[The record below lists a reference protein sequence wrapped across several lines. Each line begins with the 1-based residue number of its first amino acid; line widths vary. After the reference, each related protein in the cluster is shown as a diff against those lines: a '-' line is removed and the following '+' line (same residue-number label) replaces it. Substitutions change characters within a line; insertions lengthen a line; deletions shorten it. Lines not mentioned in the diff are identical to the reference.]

1 MTSNYK
7 QAKRRLKQLGAILDP
22 SKAGWSDSEDEGLVQ
37 EANIKSVRIG
47 DVVMPIYPAENP
59 ELVPQ
64 VEGPFY
70 DDAQD
75 ILRHLRW
82 IMQKDKLGQDIFLL
96 GPPGPLRRN
105 LVMKY
110 AEMTQRE
117 IEYVALSKDVTDA
130 DLKQRREL
138 QNSTSFYVDQAA
150 VRAAIYGRI
159 LVLDG
164 IEKAE
169 RNVLPIL
176 NNLLENREMS
186 LEDGRFLTTK
196 ELANTSNTKFEKV
209 SPRFLVFA
217 LGLPVPPYVGY
228 PLDPPLR
235 SRFQSRNIKAPEFK
249 SQVNQMLSL
258 INNNEKVSQEL
269 IERLISISLVLGV
282 QNDNHGIQVPEFPM
296 TIESLAPLLSLVP
309 HIHPRFLVDILYP
322 YPLLPTCD
330 LEQLSVIESAYRR
343 FNVKSAVVE
352 ATVEA
357 RQTSS
362 GYSLA
367 SLDPIISN
375 SNKSVDAH
383 KAIAICASDQHDT
396 VELPIYC
403 GPSAF
408 SPAEYF
414 IETPYHRDIFSAMVL
429 VHAGGKDI
437 CLIGTQKGVGKSALV
452 RHFARNLGY
461 TIDYIPLYRD
471 MSSRDLL
478 QRRSTTPTGDTVW
491 ENSLLVEAAIHGHL
505 AVLDG
510 IEALS
515 YGTLNTLQ
523 RLCSERETQLPD
535 GTRFVSSKR
544 YAQLMSQQPRE
555 SLETKRIFPIHP
567 SFRIVALARAGLSG
581 QMDTKAGS
589 WLTAEILSM
598 FHFIVVDT
606 LPSHEEQEVLTALSP
621 GVDERKLQQL
631 LTFSRR
637 LRRDKDET
645 IRLLSSA
652 LSTRQLIRICRR
664 LSYFENESLYASIQ
678 KAALSRF
685 MPTVAREAL
694 ETVMIANGI
703 YPPSKKKSSDNT
715 PPPVVEEIEVLPSRQ
730 SPEQIRIGNV
740 IQPVFKGGDPM
751 LIPHVVFHENPAH
764 TEILKEML
772 KDYQLGDHL
781 LLIGN
786 QGVGKNKLADY
797 FLQLLQLPREYIQ
810 LHRDSTVQTLTTT
823 PAIVNGV
830 LTYQDSAL
838 IKAVREGTIL
848 VVDEADKAPTYV
860 TAVLKSLVEDGQMVL
875 GDGRRIISKET
886 DLQEGGAHILVHPN
900 FRMIVLAN
908 RPGYPFLGND
918 FYREIGDVF
927 SCHAVDNPDMLSE
940 MFLLRKYGPH
950 VSKDLLMKLSSAFT
964 DLRKLT
970 DEGLISYPY
979 STRELVNVVLHI
991 ENYPEEGISK
1001 ILQNVFDFDQYDQA
1015 SKELVIEIFE
1025 RHGIPVGLES
1035 DFSMQLG
1042 DVISLGEPVL
1052 SEQWTRAPPSAA
1064 EGYVATK
1071 VISEPIAIRGSW
1083 DIEVGKRGKDL
1094 ERKEGRSTVFSEE
1107 LYSFHIP
1114 TRGEA
1119 LDIATVDDGTLFV
1132 VTTNPVTLHRIDPNH
1147 KHVDSLD
1154 LYEYFPLQ
1162 RAPPRLRI
1170 SIIRA
1175 AQTGMVKYVV
1185 LHNPTNNELLC
1196 CDFKKRKVI
1205 SVVIRGLEPV
1215 SSIMCNN
1222 LSSTGILIFY
1232 QQDQS
1237 VVTVIDFNTSEQHTL
1252 SFPHRINQLYVLEH
1266 HFWIARGSRGDQ
1278 LLYAI
1283 LPKSHSTN
1291 TIVGL
1296 PNVMEPIQVLRQN
1309 GQSTINEFIHI
1320 FEKEFMPGAKIAQTT
1335 RLDTYA
1341 SILEGCS
1348 LSEFTDN
1355 TGGIVNVLSYLK
1367 KQHSDEQIA
1376 SIIKGSTLYLEKTQ
1390 QLAIIQPPT
1399 DGRAEGSLD
1408 LLNPQLN
1415 QIWRIKIPLSVIGSM
1430 NTPFLPGNNSFQ
1442 VERFVATMCE
1452 LSNGNL
1458 VTMDNAGTVRVW
1470 QVSSNEIYQAAKTW
1484 KQMVG
1489 VDQKVLSV
1497 IYETDKDKNNIDFD
1511 EENQKIVG
1519 KQSDNADTQCQ
1530 NNANGQGS
1538 GGSSGMGDGDGGSS
1552 GSGSGGGGGMNG
1564 SGNNMN
1570 EEGRQEASFEDIDN
1584 IKLKTAGDEPEVI
1597 SRAQREMHEQAMEK
1611 KLSKLQMTQADFHQY
1626 NQFMENIRREVR
1638 ELRVILESVE
1648 AKKHERIWLKNQASG
1663 DLDDTKIVEGLT
1675 GERDIYKK
1683 RGEDEPELGLF
1694 QDKPKRMNFVF
1705 DLSASMF
1712 RFNTHDRR
1720 LERSM
1725 EVALML
1731 MESFRGFEHK
1741 FAYKIIGHS
1750 GDGANIEF
1758 VTPGKYPKTEK
1769 EAFEIIS
1776 KMKAHSQYCLSG
1788 DNTLG
1793 AAAHSIKE
1801 IVVEEADDYF
1811 VVVLSDA
1818 NIAQY
1823 NIHPNDIARI
1833 LKSDD
1838 RVTAQMIFIGSIQ
1851 NQAEQLKKA
1860 LGNHA
1865 HICTENKELP
1875 KIIKSLFLASMVKG

>member
-1 MTSNYK
+1 MAANNK
-7 QAKRRLKQLGAILDP
+7 QAKRRLKQLGATLNP
-22 SKAGWSDSEDEGLVQ
+22 SKAGWSDSEDEDLVH
-37 EANIKSVRIG
+37 EVGIKSVRIG
-47 DVVMPIYPAENP
+47 DVVMQVYPAENP
-59 ELVPQ
+59 ELVPEIQ
-64 VEGPFY
+64 GPFY
-70 DDAQD
+70 EGAQD

-105 LVMKY
+105 LIMKY

-150 VRAAIYGRI
+150 VRAAIHGRI

-186 LEDGRFLTTK
+186 LDDGRFLTTK
-196 ELANTSNTKFEKV
+196 DVKDTTDTKFEKV

-235 SRFQSRNIKAPEFK
+235 SRFQSRDVKSPEFK
-249 SQVNQMLSL
+249 SQVDQMLNL
-258 INNNEKVSQEL
+258 IKNKHISRDL
-269 IERLISISLVLGV
+269 IERLISISIVLGV
-282 QNDNHGIQVPEFPM
+282 QNEKNSNREIEVPEFPM

-309 HIHPRFLVDILYP
+309 NIHPRFLVDILYP
-322 YPLLPTCD
+322 YALLPTCD
-330 LEQLSVIESAYRR
+330 LEQLSVIEAAFRR
-343 FNVKSAVVE
+343 FGVKSAVVE
-352 ATVEA
+352 AHMEA

-362 GYSLA
+362 GYSIA
-367 SLDPIISN
+367 NIDPIKTADNIT
-375 SNKSVDAH
+375 VDGYHYTH
-383 KAIAICASDQHDT
+383 KAIASFASDQYGA
-396 VELPIYC
+396 VGLPIQC
-403 GPSAF
+403 GPSPF

-414 IETPYHRDIFSAMVL
+414 IETPYHREIFSAMVL
-429 VHAGGKDI
+429 LHAGGKDI
-437 CLIGTQKGVGKSALV
+437 CLVGTHKGVGKSALV

-478 QRRSTTPTGDTVW
+478 QRRSTTAKGDTVW

-523 RLCSERETQLPD
+523 RLCSDRETQLPD
-535 GTRFVSSKR
+535 GTRLISGHR
-544 YAQLMSQQPRE
+544 YAKLMRKQSPE
-555 SLETKRIFPIHP
+555 ALEAKRLIPIHP
-567 SFRIVALARAGLSG
+567 SFRIMALARAGTSG
-581 QMDTKAGS
+581 QTDTKAGS

-598 FHFIVVDT
+598 FHFIVVDS
-606 LPSHEEQEVLTALSP
+606 LPSHEEQEVLSALSP
-621 GVDERKLQQL
+621 GVDEDKLRQL
-631 LTFSRR
+631 LTFARR
-637 LRRDKDET
+637 LRRDKDDT
-645 IRLLSSA
+645 IRMLSSA

-664 LSYFENESLYASIQ
+664 LSYFENESLYIAIH

-685 MPTVAREAL
+685 MPAVAREAL
-694 ETVMIANGI
+694 SALMIANGI
-703 YPPSKKKSSDNT
+703 YPPKEDPNAAEL
-715 PPPVVEEIEVLPSRQ
+715 VIEVLPSREC
-730 SPEQIRIGNV
+730 PEQIRIGNV
-740 IQPVFKGGDPM
+740 TEPVFKGGDPM
-751 LIPHVVFHENPAH
+751 LIPNVVFHENPAH
-764 TEILKEML
+764 TEILREML

-810 LHRDSTVQTLTTT
+810 LHRDSTVQSLTTT
-823 PAIVNGV
+823 PAIADGV
-830 LTYQDSAL
+830 LTYEDSAL
-838 IKAVREGTIL
+838 VKAVRDGTIL

-875 GDGRRIISKET
+875 GDGRRIISKES
-886 DLQEGGAHILVHPN
+886 DIQDSQNYIMVHPN
-900 FRMIVLAN
+900 FRMLVLAN

-927 SCHAVDNPDMLSE
+927 SCHAVDNPDMTSE
-940 MFLLRKYGPH
+940 MFLLRKYGPE
-950 VSKDLLMKLSSAFT
+950 VSEDLLVKLSSAFT

-979 STRELVNVVLHI
+979 STRELVNIVLHLQ
-991 ENYPEEGISK
+991 NYPEEGISK

-1025 RHGIPVGLES
+1025 KHGIPVGLES
-1035 DFSMQLG
+1035 DFSMHLG
-1042 DVISLGEPVL
+1042 DVLSLNKPLL
-1052 SEQWTRAPPSAA
+1052 SEQWTRVPSATKHI
-1064 EGYVATK
+1064 ATR
-1071 VISEPIAIRGSW
+1071 IETESIAVRGGW
-1083 DIEVGKRGKDL
+1083 DIDVGKKWKNL
-1094 ERKEGRSTVFSEE
+1094 ERKEGRSTIFSEQ
-1107 LYSFHIP
+1107 LYTFDIP

-1147 KHVDSLD
+1147 KRIDSLD

-1170 SIIRA
+1170 SVIRTK
-1175 AQTGMVKYVV
+1175 TGAVKYLA
-1185 LHNPTNNELLC
+1185 LHNPSNNELLC
-1196 CDFKKRKVI
+1196 CDFNKKSVV

-1215 SSIMCNN
+1215 KSIMCNN
-1222 LSSTGILIFY
+1222 LSATGTLIFY
-1232 QQDQS
+1232 QEDQPTIA
-1237 VVTVIDFNTSEQHTL
+1237 VLDFNTSQQHTL
-1252 SFPHRINQLYVLEH
+1252 TFPQRISQLHVVEPN
-1266 HFWIARGSRGDQ
+1266 FWIARGSRNASI
-1278 LLYAI
+1278 YAI
-1283 LPKSHSTN
+1283 TPDKEH
-1291 TIVGL
+1291 GL
-1296 PNVMEPIQVLRQN
+1296 PNVMESIQALGQN
-1309 GQSTINEFIHI
+1309 GQPVGELAHI
-1320 FEKEFMPGAKIAQTT
+1320 YERDFAPGAKFAHNAD
-1335 RLDTYA
+1335 LNKFA

-1348 LSEFTDN
+1348 YADFFGGRGVIDISCYMKHQQSNTDQEARK
-1355 TGGIVNVLSYLK
+1355 V
-1367 KQHSDEQIA
+1367 
-1376 SIIKGSTLYLEKTQ
+1376 KGSSLYLQQTQ

-1399 DGRAEGSLD
+1399 DGRAESTLD
-1408 LLNPQLN
+1408 LLNPNTN
-1415 QIWRIKIPLSVIGSM
+1415 QIWRIKMPLSVIGNM
-1430 NTPFLPGNNSFQ
+1430 EAPVPTYTQFQ
-1442 VERFVATMCE
+1442 VERFAATMCE
-1452 LSNGNL
+1452 LPNGNL
-1458 VTMDNAGTVRVW
+1458 VTLDNAGTVRIW
-1470 QVSSNEIYQAAKTW
+1470 QVSSNEIYKAAQTW

-1497 IYETDKDKNNIDFD
+1497 IYETDEKQLDDLYD
-1511 EENQKIVG
+1511 EAKKLAGDQGN
-1519 KQSDNADTQCQ
+1519 SDAQCQ
-1530 NNANGQGS
+1530 NDGQGQGS
-1538 GGSSGMGDGDGGSS
+1538 GGSSGVGEGDG
-1552 GSGSGGGGGMNG
+1552 GSGSGGQGGGGVNG

-1584 IKLKTAGDEPEVI
+1584 LKLKTAGDEPQAITE
-1597 SRAQREMHEQAMEK
+1597 AQKEMHDQAMEK
-1611 KLSKLQMTQADFHQY
+1611 MLKKLDMSQADFQQY
-1626 NQFMENIRREVR
+1626 NTFMENIRREVR

-1648 AKKHERIWLKNQASG
+1648 AKKHERVWLKNQSSG
-1663 DLDDTKIVEGLT
+1663 DLDDTKIIEGLT
-1675 GERDIYKK
+1675 GERAIYKK
-1683 RGEDEPELGLF
+1683 RGEDDPELGLF

-1741 FAYKIIGHS
+1741 FAYKIVGHS

-1758 VTPGKYPKTEK
+1758 VVPGKYPKTEK
-1769 EAFEIIS
+1769 EAFEVIS

-1793 AAAHSIKE
+1793 AASHSMKE
-1801 IVVEEADDYF
+1801 VVEEESDDYF

-1851 NQAEQLKKA
+1851 DQAEQLKKA
-1860 LGNHA
+1860 LGSHA

-1875 KIIKSLFLASMVKG
+1875 KIIKSLFLSSMVKG

>member
-1 MTSNYK
+1 MTSNNK
-7 QAKRRLKQLGAILDP
+7 QAKRRLKQLGATLNP
-22 SKAGWSDSEDEGLVQ
+22 SKVGWSDSEDDDLIHEVG
-37 EANIKSVRIG
+37 IKSVRIG
-47 DVVMPIYPAENP
+47 DVVMQVYPAENP
-59 ELVPQ
+59 ELVPEVQ
-64 VEGPFY
+64 GPFY
-70 DDAQD
+70 EGAQD

-105 LVMKY
+105 LIMKY

-150 VRAAIYGRI
+150 VRAAIHGRI

-186 LEDGRFLTTK
+186 LDDGRFLTTK
-196 ELANTSNTKFEKV
+196 DVNSTTDMKFEKV

-235 SRFQSRNIKAPEFK
+235 SRFQSRDVKSPEFK
-249 SQVNQMLSL
+249 SQVDQMLNL
-258 INNNEKVSQEL
+258 IKNKNISREL

-282 QNDNHGIQVPEFPM
+282 QNEKNSNREIEVPEFPM
-296 TIESLAPLLSLVP
+296 TIESLAPLLSLAP
-309 HIHPRFLVDILYP
+309 NIHPRFLVDILYP
-322 YPLLPTCD
+322 YSLLPTCD
-330 LEQLSVIESAYRR
+330 LEQLSVIEAAFRR
-343 FNVKSAVVE
+343 FGVKSAVVE
-352 ATVEA
+352 AHMEA

-362 GYSLA
+362 GYSIA
-367 SLDPIISN
+367 NIDSIKTQDNISI
-375 SNKSVDAH
+375 DGYHYTH
-383 KAIAICASDQHDT
+383 KAIASFASDQFGAIG
-396 VELPIYC
+396 LPIQC
-403 GPSAF
+403 GPSPF
-408 SPAEYF
+408 SPAEFF
-414 IETPYHRDIFSAMVL
+414 IETPYHREIFSAMVL
-429 VHAGGKDI
+429 LHAGDKDI
-437 CLIGTQKGVGKSALV
+437 CLVGTHKGVGKSALV

-478 QRRSTTPTGDTVW
+478 QRRSTTAKGDTVW

-523 RLCSERETQLPD
+523 RLCSDRETQLPD
-535 GTRFVSSKR
+535 GTRLISSHR
-544 YAQLMSQQPRE
+544 YAILMRKQSPE
-555 SLETKRIFPIHP
+555 ALEAKRLIPIHP
-567 SFRIVALARAGLSG
+567 SFRIMALARAGTSG
-581 QMDTKAGS
+581 QTDTKAGS

-598 FHFIVVDT
+598 FHFIVVDS
-606 LPSHEEQEVLTALSP
+606 LPSHEEQEVLSALSP
-621 GVDERKLQQL
+621 GVDEDKLRQL
-631 LTFSRR
+631 LTFARR
-637 LRRDKDET
+637 LRRDKDDT
-645 IRLLSSA
+645 IRMLSSA

-664 LSYFENESLYASIQ
+664 LAYFENESLYIAIH

-685 MPTVAREAL
+685 MPAVAREAL
-694 ETVMIANGI
+694 SALMVANGI
-703 YPPSKKKSSDNT
+703 YPPKEDSNA
-715 PPPVVEEIEVLPSRQ
+715 PELVIEVLPSRE

-740 IQPVFKGGDPM
+740 TESVFKGGDPM
-751 LIPHVVFHENPAH
+751 LIPNVVFHENPSH

-810 LHRDSTVQTLTTT
+810 LHRDSTVQSLTTT
-823 PAIVNGV
+823 PAIADGV
-830 LTYQDSAL
+830 LTYEDSAL
-838 IKAVREGTIL
+838 VKAVRDGTIL

-875 GDGRRIISKET
+875 GDGRRIISKES
-886 DLQEGGAHILVHPN
+886 DIQDSQNYIMVHPN
-900 FRMIVLAN
+900 FRMLVLAN

-940 MFLLRKYGPH
+940 MFLLRKYGPQ
-950 VSKDLLMKLSSAFT
+950 VSEDLLTKLSSAFT

-979 STRELVNVVLHI
+979 STRELVNIVLHLQ
-991 ENYPEEGISK
+991 NYPEEGISK

-1025 RHGIPVGLES
+1025 KHGIPVGLES
-1035 DFSMQLG
+1035 DFSMHLG
-1042 DVISLGEPVL
+1042 DVLSLNKPLL
-1052 SEQWTRAPPSAA
+1052 SERWTRVSS
-1064 EGYVATK
+1064 ATK
-1071 VISEPIAIRGSW
+1071 YFATKIQTESIAVRGGW
-1083 DIEVGKRGKDL
+1083 DIDVGKKWKDL
-1094 ERKEGRSTVFSEE
+1094 ERKEGRSTIFSEQ
-1107 LYSFHIP
+1107 LYTFDIP

-1119 LDIATVDDGTLFV
+1119 LDIATIDDGTLFV
-1132 VTTNPVTLHRIDPNH
+1132 VTTNPVTLHRIDPSH
-1147 KHVDSLD
+1147 KRLDSLD

-1170 SIIRA
+1170 SVIRTNA
-1175 AQTGMVKYVV
+1175 GSVKYLA
-1185 LHNPTNNELLC
+1185 LHNPSNNELLC
-1196 CDFKKRKVI
+1196 CDFNKKSVV

-1215 SSIMCNN
+1215 KSIMCNN

-1232 QQDQS
+1232 QEDQPTIA
-1237 VVTVIDFNTSEQHTL
+1237 VLDFNTSQQHTL
-1252 SFPHRINQLYVLEH
+1252 TFPQRISQLYVVEPN
-1266 HFWIARGSRGDQ
+1266 FWIARGSRNASIYTVTPEKEGE
-1278 LLYAI
+1278 
-1283 LPKSHSTN
+1283 
-1291 TIVGL
+1291 L
-1296 PNVMEPIQVLRQN
+1296 PNIMEPIQVLGRN
-1309 GQSTINEFIHI
+1309 GQPVGELAHIYEQNFAPGIKFAQNADINKF
-1320 FEKEFMPGAKIAQTT
+1320 
-1335 RLDTYA
+1335 A
-1341 SILEGCS
+1341 SIIEGCS
-1348 LSEFTDN
+1348 YAEFFGDR
-1355 TGGIVNVLSYLK
+1355 GIIDVSSYI
-1367 KQHSDEQIA
+1367 KQQQSNADQDA
-1376 SIIKGSTLYLEKTQ
+1376 RKVKGYSLYLQHTQ

-1399 DGRAEGSLD
+1399 DGRAESSLD
-1408 LLNPQLN
+1408 LLNPNTN
-1415 QIWRIKIPLSVIGSM
+1415 QIWRIKMPLSVIGSM
-1430 NTPFLPGNNSFQ
+1430 ETTIPTYTQFQ
-1442 VERFVATMCE
+1442 VERFAATMCE
-1452 LSNGNL
+1452 LPNGNL
-1458 VTMDNAGTVRVW
+1458 VTMDNAGTVRIW
-1470 QVSSNEIYQAAKTW
+1470 QVSSNEIYKAAQTW

-1497 IYETDKDKNNIDFD
+1497 IYETDDKQLDNFYD
-1511 EENQKIVG
+1511 EAKNFAGDQGNSDAQCENDGQ
-1519 KQSDNADTQCQ
+1519 
-1530 NNANGQGS
+1530 GQGS
-1538 GGSSGMGDGDGGSS
+1538 GGTSGVGEGDG
-1552 GSGSGGGGGMNG
+1552 GSGSGGQGGGGVNG
-1564 SGNNMN
+1564 SGSNMN
-1570 EEGRQEASFEDIDN
+1570 EDGRQEASFEDIN
-1584 IKLKTAGDEPEVI
+1584 NLKLKTAGDEPEAI
-1597 SRAQREMHEQAMEK
+1597 TEAQKEMHDQAMEK
-1611 KLSKLQMTQADFHQY
+1611 MLKKLDMTQSDFQQY
-1626 NQFMENIRREVR
+1626 NTFMENIRREVR

-1648 AKKHERIWLKNQASG
+1648 AKKHERVWLKNQSSG
-1663 DLDDTKIVEGLT
+1663 DLDDTKIIEGLT
-1675 GERDIYKK
+1675 GERAIYKK
-1683 RGEDEPELGLF
+1683 RGEDDPELGLF

-1741 FAYKIIGHS
+1741 FAYKIVGHS

-1758 VTPGKYPKTEK
+1758 VSPGKYPKTEK
-1769 EAFEIIS
+1769 EAFEVIS

-1793 AAAHSIKE
+1793 AASHSMKE
-1801 IVVEEADDYF
+1801 IVEEESDDYF
-1811 VVVLSDA
+1811 VVILSDA

-1851 NQAEQLKKA
+1851 DQAEQLKKA
-1860 LGNHA
+1860 LGSHA

-1875 KIIKSLFLASMVKG
+1875 KIIKSLFLSSMVKG

>member
-1 MTSNYK
+1 MSSNNK
-7 QAKRRLKQLGAILDP
+7 QAKRRLKQLGATLNP
-22 SKAGWSDSEDEGLVQ
+22 SKAGWSDSEDEDLIKQVD
-37 EANIKSVRIG
+37 IKSVRIG
-47 DVVMPIYPAENP
+47 DIVMQVYPAENP
-59 ELVPQ
+59 ELVPEIQ
-64 VEGPFY
+64 GPFY
-70 DDAQD
+70 DGSQD

-105 LVMKY
+105 LIMKY

-138 QNSTSFYVDQAA
+138 TNSTSFYVDQAA
-150 VRAAIYGRI
+150 VRAAIHGRI

-196 ELANTSNTKFEKV
+196 DVTSGSNVKFEKV

-235 SRFQSRNIKAPEFK
+235 SRFQSRDIKAPEFK
-249 SQVNQMLSL
+249 SQVDQMLSL
-258 INNNEKVSQEL
+258 INNKSVSREL
-269 IERLISISLVLGV
+269 VERLVSISLVLGV
-282 QNDNHGIQVPEFPM
+282 QTDTNGSREIEVPEFPM
-296 TIESLAPLLSLVP
+296 TVESLAPLLSLLP
-309 HIHPRFLVDILYP
+309 QIHPRFLVDILYP

-330 LEQLSVIESAYRR
+330 LEQLSVIESAFRR
-343 FNVKSAVVE
+343 FGVKSAIAE
-352 ATVEA
+352 AHMEL
-357 RQTSS
+357 RQTAS
-362 GYSLA
+362 GYALA
-367 SLDPIISN
+367 TIDPIAKQIV
-375 SNKSVDAH
+375 SVDGYHATH
-383 KAIAICASDQHDT
+383 KAIALFNSNHGPIG
-396 VELPIYC
+396 LPIYC

-414 IETPYHRDIFSAMVL
+414 IETPYHREIFSAMVL
-429 VHAGGKDI
+429 LHAGGKDI
-437 CLIGTQKGVGKSALV
+437 CLVGTHKGVGKSALV

-478 QRRSTTPTGDTVW
+478 QRRSTTAKGDTVW

-515 YGTLNTLQ
+515 FGTLNTLQ
-523 RLCSERETQLPD
+523 RLCSDRETQLPD
-535 GTRFVSSKR
+535 GTRLISARRYTKLLRKQTAQELENKR
-544 YAQLMSQQPRE
+544 L
-555 SLETKRIFPIHP
+555 FPIH
-567 SFRIVALARAGLSG
+567 SAFRIMALARAGTSG
-581 QMDTKAGS
+581 QTDTKAGS

-598 FHFIVVDT
+598 FHFIVVDS

-621 GVDERKLQQL
+621 GVDEDKLRQL
-631 LTFSRR
+631 LTFARR

-645 IRLLSSA
+645 IRMLSSA

-664 LSYFENESLYASIQ
+664 LAYFENESLYVAVH

-685 MPTVAREAL
+685 MPSVAREAL
-694 ETVMIANGI
+694 HALMIANGI
-703 YPPSKKKSSDNT
+703 YPPKED
-715 PPPVVEEIEVLPSRQ
+715 PHAVDLVIEALPSREF
-730 SPEQIRIGNV
+730 PEKIRIGNV
-740 IQPVFKGGDPM
+740 TENVFKGGDPM
-751 LIPHVVFHENPAH
+751 LIPNVVFHENPAH
-764 TEILKEML
+764 TEILREML

-810 LHRDSTVQTLTTT
+810 LHRDSTVQSLTTT
-823 PAIVNGV
+823 PAIADGV
-830 LTYQDSAL
+830 LLYEDSAL
-838 IKAVREGTIL
+838 VKAVRDGTIL

-875 GDGRRIISKET
+875 GDGRRIISKES
-886 DLQEGGAHILVHPN
+886 DIQDSQNYIMVHPS
-900 FRMIVLAN
+900 FRMLVLAN

-927 SCHAVDNPDMLSE
+927 SCHAVDNPDMKSE
-940 MFLLRKYGPH
+940 MFLLRKYGPN
-950 VSKDLLMKLSSAFT
+950 VSEDLLAKLSSAFT

-979 STRELVNVVLHI
+979 STRELVNIVLHLQK
-991 ENYPEEGISK
+991 YPEEGISK

-1025 RHGIPVGLES
+1025 KHGIPVGLES

-1042 DVISLGEPVL
+1042 DVLSLGKPVL
-1052 SEQWTRAPPSAA
+1052 SERWSRVPSA
-1064 EGYVATK
+1064 TK
-1071 VISEPIAIRGSW
+1071 QIASKVETESIAVRGGW
-1083 DIEVGKRGKDL
+1083 DLEVGKKWKDL
-1094 ERKEGRSTVFSEE
+1094 ERKEGRSTTFSEQ
-1107 LYSFHIP
+1107 LYTFDIP

-1119 LDIATVDDGTLFV
+1119 LDIATVDDGSIFV
-1132 VTTNPVTLHRIDPNH
+1132 VTTNPVTLHCVDPSH
-1147 KHVDSLD
+1147 KRLDSLD

-1170 SIIRA
+1170 SVIRTA
-1175 AQTGMVKYVV
+1175 NRAVKYLA
-1185 LHNPTNNELLC
+1185 LHNPSNNELLC
-1196 CDFKKRKVI
+1196 CDFVKKSVT

-1215 SSIMCNN
+1215 KSIMCNN
-1222 LSSTGILIFY
+1222 LSDNGILIFY
-1232 QQDQS
+1232 QEDQH
-1237 VVTVIDFNTSEQHTL
+1237 VIAVLDFNTSKQHTL
-1252 SFPHRINQLYVLEH
+1252 TFPTRISQLYVIEPN
-1266 HFWIARGSRGDQ
+1266 FWIARGSRDANM
-1278 LLYAI
+1278 Y
-1283 LPKSHSTN
+1283 
-1291 TIVGL
+1291 TITPDKNGI
-1296 PNVMEPIQVLRQN
+1296 PNVMESIQALGQN
-1309 GQSTINEFIHI
+1309 GQAVDELTHI
-1320 FEKEFMPGAKIAQTT
+1320 YERDFEAGTK
-1335 RLDTYA
+1335 YA
-1341 SILEGCS
+1341 SNANVNKFASIVEGCS
-1348 LSEFTDN
+1348 YAEFFGDK
-1355 TGGIVNVLSYLK
+1355 GAIDVSSFLK
-1367 KQHSDEQIA
+1367 NQQVKSSAEEP
-1376 SIIKGSTLYLEKTQ
+1376 SKRVKGTTLFLQKTQ
-1390 QLAIIQPPT
+1390 QLAIIEPPV
-1399 DGRAEGSLD
+1399 DGRAESTLD
-1408 LLNPQLN
+1408 LLNAVTGQV
-1415 QIWRIKIPLSVIGSM
+1415 WRIKLPLSFVGSM
-1430 NTPFLPGNNSFQ
+1430 ETPVATYTQFQ
-1442 VERFVATMCE
+1442 VERFVATMTE

-1458 VTMDNAGTVRVW
+1458 VTMDNAGTVRIW
-1470 QVSSNEIYQAAKTW
+1470 QVNPDEIYKAAKTW

-1497 IYETDKDKNNIDFD
+1497 IYETDQDKKQMDEMFEDAEKEAKGQGGNKDAKC
-1511 EENQKIVG
+1511 E
-1519 KQSDNADTQCQ
+1519 AD
-1530 NNANGQGS
+1530 GSGEGS
-1538 GGSSGMGDGDGGSS
+1538 GGSSGVGEGDGGS
-1552 GSGSGGGGGMNG
+1552 GQGGSGGGGANG

-1570 EEGRQEASFEDIDN
+1570 EDGREEANFEDIEN
-1584 IKLKTAGDEPEVI
+1584 LKLKTTGDEPEVI
-1597 SRAQREMHEQAMEK
+1597 SRAQKEMHDQAMEK
-1611 KLSKLQMTQADFHQY
+1611 MLTKLDMTQADFQQY
-1626 NQFMENIRREVR
+1626 NKFMDNIRREVR

-1648 AKKHERIWLKNQASG
+1648 AKKLERVWLKNQSSG
-1663 DLDDTKIVEGLT
+1663 DLDDTKIIEGLT
-1675 GERDIYKK
+1675 GERAIYKK
-1683 RGEDEPELGLF
+1683 RGEDDPELGLF

-1741 FAYKIIGHS
+1741 FAYKIVGHS

-1758 VTPGKYPKTEK
+1758 VVPGKYPKTEK
-1769 EAFEIIS
+1769 EAFEVIG

-1793 AAAHSIKE
+1793 AASHSMKE
-1801 IVVEEADDYF
+1801 IVKEDSDDYF
-1811 VVVLSDA
+1811 VVILSDA
-1818 NIAQY
+1818 NIQQY

-1851 NQAEQLKKA
+1851 DQAEQLKTA
-1860 LGNHA
+1860 LGSHA

-1875 KIIKSLFLASMVKG
+1875 KIIKSLFLSSMIKG

>member
-1 MTSNYK
+1 MAANNK
-7 QAKRRLKQLGAILDP
+7 QAKRRLKQLGATLNP
-22 SKAGWSDSEDEGLVQ
+22 SKAGWSDSEDEDLVH
-37 EANIKSVRIG
+37 EVGIKSVRIG
-47 DVVMPIYPAENP
+47 DVVMQVYPAENP
-59 ELVPQ
+59 ELVPEIQ
-64 VEGPFY
+64 GPFY
-70 DDAQD
+70 EGAQD

-105 LVMKY
+105 LIMKY

-150 VRAAIYGRI
+150 VRAAIHGRI

-176 NNLLENREMS
+176 NNLLENREMA
-186 LEDGRFLTTK
+186 LDDGRFLTTK
-196 ELANTSNTKFEKV
+196 DIRDTADTKFEKV

-235 SRFQSRNIKAPEFK
+235 SRFQSRDVKSPEFK
-249 SQVNQMLSL
+249 SQVDQMLSL
-258 INNNEKVSQEL
+258 INNKRVSRDL
-269 IERLISISLVLGV
+269 IERLISISMVLGV
-282 QNDNHGIQVPEFPM
+282 QNEKNSNREIEVPEFPM

-309 HIHPRFLVDILYP
+309 NIHPRFLVDIVYP
-322 YPLLPTCD
+322 YALLPTCD
-330 LEQLSVIESAYRR
+330 LEQLSVIEAAFRR
-343 FNVKSAVVE
+343 FGVKSAVVE
-352 ATVEA
+352 AHMEA
-357 RQTSS
+357 RQTAS
-362 GYSLA
+362 GYSIA
-367 SLDPIISN
+367 NIDPIQTADNIT
-375 SNKSVDAH
+375 VDGYHYTH
-383 KAIAICASDQHDT
+383 KAIASFASDQYGAIG
-396 VELPIYC
+396 LPIQC
-403 GPSAF
+403 GPSPF

-429 VHAGGKDI
+429 LHAGGKDI
-437 CLIGTQKGVGKSALV
+437 CLVGTHKGVGKSALV

-478 QRRSTTPTGDTVW
+478 QRRSTTAKGDTVW

-523 RLCSERETQLPD
+523 RLCSDRETQLPD
-535 GTRFVSSKR
+535 GTRLISSHR
-544 YAQLMSQQPRE
+544 YAKLMRKQSPE
-555 SLETKRIFPIHP
+555 ALEAKRLIPIHP
-567 SFRIVALARAGLSG
+567 SFRIMALARAGTSG
-581 QMDTKAGS
+581 QTDTKAGS

-598 FHFIVVDT
+598 FHFIVVDS

-621 GVDERKLQQL
+621 GVDEDKLRQL
-631 LTFSRR
+631 LTFARR
-637 LRRDKDET
+637 LRRDKDDT
-645 IRLLSSA
+645 IRMLSSA

-664 LSYFENESLYASIQ
+664 LAYFENESLYIAIH

-685 MPTVAREAL
+685 MPAVAREAL
-694 ETVMIANGI
+694 SALMIANGI
-703 YPPSKKKSSDNT
+703 YPPKQD
-715 PPPVVEEIEVLPSRQ
+715 PIAPELVIEVLPSRE

-740 IQPVFKGGDPM
+740 TEPVFKGGDPM
-751 LIPHVVFHENPAH
+751 LIPNVVFHENPAH
-764 TEILKEML
+764 TEILREML

-810 LHRDSTVQTLTTT
+810 LHRDSTVQSLTTT
-823 PAIVNGV
+823 PAIADGV
-830 LTYQDSAL
+830 LTYEDSAL
-838 IKAVREGTIL
+838 VKAVRDGTIL

-875 GDGRRIISKET
+875 GDGRRIISKES
-886 DLQEGGAHILVHPN
+886 DIQDSQNYIMVHPN
-900 FRMIVLAN
+900 FRMLVLAN

-927 SCHAVDNPDMLSE
+927 SCHAVDNPDMTSE
-940 MFLLRKYGPH
+940 MFLLRKYGPQ
-950 VSKDLLMKLSSAFT
+950 VSEDLLAKLSSAFT

-979 STRELVNVVLHI
+979 STRELVNIVLHLQ
-991 ENYPEEGISK
+991 NYPEEGISK

-1025 RHGIPVGLES
+1025 KHGIPVGLES
-1035 DFSMQLG
+1035 DFSMHLG
-1042 DVISLGEPVL
+1042 DVLSLNKPLL
-1052 SEQWTRAPPSAA
+1052 SEQWTRVPSATKH
-1064 EGYVATK
+1064 VATR
-1071 VISEPIAIRGSW
+1071 IETESIAVRGGW
-1083 DIEVGKRGKDL
+1083 DIDVGKKWKDL
-1094 ERKEGRSTVFSEE
+1094 ERKEGRSTIFSEQ
-1107 LYSFHIP
+1107 LYTFDIP

-1147 KHVDSLD
+1147 KRIDSLD

-1170 SIIRA
+1170 SVIRTK
-1175 AQTGMVKYVV
+1175 TGAVKYLA
-1185 LHNPTNNELLC
+1185 LHNPSNNELLC
-1196 CDFKKRKVI
+1196 CDFNKKSVV

-1215 SSIMCNN
+1215 KSIMCNN
-1222 LSSTGILIFY
+1222 LSATGILIFY
-1232 QQDQS
+1232 QEDQPTIA
-1237 VVTVIDFNTSEQHTL
+1237 VLDFNTSQQHTL
-1252 SFPHRINQLYVLEH
+1252 TFPQRISQLHVVEP
-1266 HFWIARGSRGDQ
+1266 HFWIARGSRNAN
-1278 LLYAI
+1278 LYAI
-1283 LPKSHSTN
+1283 TPDKEGS
-1291 TIVGL
+1291 L
-1296 PNVMEPIQVLRQN
+1296 PNVMESIQVLGQN
-1309 GQSTINEFIHI
+1309 GQPVGELAHI
-1320 FEKEFMPGAKIAQTT
+1320 YERDFAPGAKFAQNA
-1335 RLDTYA
+1335 DTNKFA

-1348 LSEFTDN
+1348 YADFYGDRGVIDIS
-1355 TGGIVNVLSYLK
+1355 SYIK
-1367 KQHSDEQIA
+1367 HQQQNSADQESRKV
-1376 SIIKGSTLYLEKTQ
+1376 KGSSLYLQHTQ

-1399 DGRAEGSLD
+1399 DGRAESTLD
-1408 LLNPQLN
+1408 LLNPNTN
-1415 QIWRIKIPLSVIGSM
+1415 QIWRIKMPLSVIGNM
-1430 NTPFLPGNNSFQ
+1430 EAPVPTYTQFQ
-1442 VERFVATMCE
+1442 VERFAATMCE
-1452 LSNGNL
+1452 LPNGNL
-1458 VTMDNAGTVRVW
+1458 VTMDNAGTVRIW
-1470 QVSSNEIYQAAKTW
+1470 QVSSNEIYKAAQTW

-1497 IYETDKDKNNIDFD
+1497 IYETDEKQMDDLYD
-1511 EENQKIVG
+1511 EAKKLAGDQGN
-1519 KQSDNADTQCQ
+1519 SDAQCQ
-1530 NNANGQGS
+1530 NDGQGQGS
-1538 GGSSGMGDGDGGSS
+1538 GGSSGVGEGDG
-1552 GSGSGGGGGMNG
+1552 GSGSGGQGGGGVNG

-1570 EEGRQEASFEDIDN
+1570 EEGRQEASFEDIN
-1584 IKLKTAGDEPEVI
+1584 NLKLKTAGDEPQAITE
-1597 SRAQREMHEQAMEK
+1597 AQKEMHDQAMEK
-1611 KLSKLQMTQADFHQY
+1611 MLKKLDMSQADFQQY
-1626 NQFMENIRREVR
+1626 NTFMENIRREVR

-1648 AKKHERIWLKNQASG
+1648 AKKHERVWLKNQSSG
-1663 DLDDTKIVEGLT
+1663 DLDDTKIIEGLT
-1675 GERDIYKK
+1675 GERAIYKK
-1683 RGEDEPELGLF
+1683 RGEDDPELGLF

-1741 FAYKIIGHS
+1741 FAYKIVGHS

-1758 VTPGKYPKTEK
+1758 VVPGKYPKTEK
-1769 EAFEIIS
+1769 EAFEVIS

-1793 AAAHSIKE
+1793 AASHSMKE
-1801 IVVEEADDYF
+1801 VVQEESDDYF

-1851 NQAEQLKKA
+1851 DQAEQLKKA
-1860 LGNHA
+1860 LGSHA

-1875 KIIKSLFLASMVKG
+1875 KIIKSLFLSSMVKG

>member
-1 MTSNYK
+1 MSNK
-7 QAKRRLKQLGAILDP
+7 QAKRRLKQIGASLDP
-22 SKAGWSDSEDEGLVQ
+22 TKVGWSDSEDEDLVR
-37 EANIKSVRIG
+37 EVNIKSVRIG
-47 DVVMPIYPAENP
+47 DVVMQIIPAENP
-59 ELVPQ
+59 ELVPEVQ
-64 VEGPFY
+64 GPFY
-70 DDAQD
+70 EGAQD

-105 LVMKY
+105 LIMKY

-150 VRAAIYGRI
+150 VRAAIHGRI

-186 LEDGRFLTTK
+186 LDDGRFLTTK
-196 ELANTSNTKFEKV
+196 DIADTAETKFEKV

-217 LGLPVPPYVGY
+217 LGLPVPPYIGY

-235 SRFQSRNIKAPEFK
+235 SRFQSRDIRAPEFK
-249 SQVNQMLSL
+249 SQVDQMLSL
-258 INNNEKVSQEL
+258 IQNKKVPRNL

-282 QNDNHGIQVPEFPM
+282 QNDAKHNREIEVPEFPM
-296 TIESLAPLLSLVP
+296 TIESLASLISLVP
-309 HIHPRFLVDILYP
+309 DLHPRFLIDILYP

-330 LEQLSVIESAYRR
+330 LEQLSVIEAAFRR
-343 FNVKSAVVE
+343 FGVKSAVAE
-352 ATVEA
+352 AHMEV

-362 GYSLA
+362 GYTVA
-367 SLDPIISN
+367 NIDPIQPS
-375 SNKSVDAH
+375 SVTVDGYHSIH
-383 KAIAICASDQHDT
+383 KAIASFTSTFSSAIG
-396 VELPIYC
+396 LPLYC
-403 GPSAF
+403 GPAPF

-414 IETPYHRDIFSAMVL
+414 IETPYHRDIFSSMVL
-429 VHAGGKDI
+429 LHAGGKDI
-437 CLIGTQKGVGKSALV
+437 CLLGTHKGVGKSALV

-461 TIDYIPLYRD
+461 TIEYIPLYRD

-478 QRRSTTPTGDTVW
+478 QRRSTTAKGDTVW
-491 ENSLLVEAAIHGHL
+491 ENSLLVEAAIHGRL

-523 RLCSERETQLPD
+523 RLCCDRETQLPD
-535 GTRFVSSKR
+535 GTRLISSHR
-544 YAQLMSQQPRE
+544 YAKLMKQYNQSPD
-555 SLETKRIFPIHP
+555 SLEQKRLIPIHP
-567 SFRIVALARAGLSG
+567 AFRIMALARAGASG
-581 QMDTKAGS
+581 QPAEGKGAGS
-589 WLTAEILSM
+589 WLSAEILSM
-598 FHFIVVDT
+598 FHFVVVDS
-606 LPSHEEQEVLTALSP
+606 LPSKEEQEVLSALSP
-621 GVDERKLQQL
+621 GVDENKLSQL

-637 LRRDKDET
+637 LRRDKDDT
-645 IRLLSSA
+645 VRMLSSA

-664 LSYFENESLYASIQ
+664 LAYFGDQESLYVAIH

-685 MPTVAREAL
+685 MPAVAREAL
-694 ETVMIANGI
+694 DALLTANGI
-703 YPPSKKKSSDNT
+703 YPPKAPESVAT
-715 PPPVVEEIEVLPSRQ
+715 IEVLPSRDC
-730 SPEQIRIGNV
+730 PEQIRIGNV
-740 IQPVFKGGDPM
+740 IEPVFKGGNPM
-751 LIPHVVFHENPAH
+751 LIPNVVFHENPAH

-810 LHRDSTVQTLTTT
+810 LHRDSTVQSLTAT
-823 PAIVNGV
+823 PAIRDGV
-830 LTYQDSAL
+830 LFYEDSAL
-838 IKAVREGTIL
+838 VKAVRDGTIL

-875 GDGRRIISKET
+875 GDGRRIISKES
-886 DLQEGGAHILVHPN
+886 DIEQGSNENYILVHPN
-900 FRMIVLAN
+900 FRMVVLAN

-950 VSKDLLMKLSSAFT
+950 VSEDLLVKMSSAFT

-979 STRELVNVVLHI
+979 STRELVNIVLHL
-991 ENYPEEGISK
+991 ERYPEEGISK
-1001 ILQNVFDFDQYDQA
+1001 ILQNVFDFDQYDLA

-1025 RHGIPVGLES
+1025 KHGIPIGLDS
-1035 DFSMQLG
+1035 AFSMNLG
-1042 DVISLGEPVL
+1042 DVVSLSPPVL
-1052 SEQWTRAPPSAA
+1052 TEQWKRTFSKNQQLRHADKVLVEPMAA
-1064 EGYVATK
+1064 RGGWDMEGTSTK
-1071 VISEPIAIRGSW
+1071 EW
-1083 DIEVGKRGKDL
+1083 KEL
-1094 ERKEGRSTVFSEE
+1094 ERKEGRSTIFSEQ
-1107 LYSFHIP
+1107 LYTFDIP

-1119 LDIATVDDGTLFV
+1119 LDVASLDDGSLFV
-1132 VTTNPVTLHRIDPNH
+1132 VTTNPVTLHHIEPMHKRIE
-1147 KHVDSLD
+1147 SLD

-1162 RAPPRLRI
+1162 RAPPRLRMAVVI
-1170 SIIRA
+1170 HNTPSGSGSRSILA
-1175 AQTGMVKYVV
+1175 
-1185 LHNPTNNELLC
+1185 LHNPSNNELVC
-1196 CDFKKRKVI
+1196 CDFKKKSIV
-1205 SVVIRGLEPV
+1205 SVVIRGLGPV
-1215 SSIMCNN
+1215 KSIMCQN
-1222 LSSTGILIFY
+1222 LSQSGILVFY
-1232 QQDQS
+1232 QQDHPTIA
-1237 VVTVIDFNTSEQHTL
+1237 VLDFNTSEQYTIQL
-1252 SFPHRINQLYVLEH
+1252 GVRINQLDVIDQSL
-1266 HFWIARGSRGDQ
+1266 WIARGSRDAN
-1278 LLYAI
+1278 LYAVT
-1283 LPKSHSTN
+1283 PSSKRHGVPS
-1291 TIVGL
+1291 
-1296 PNVMEPIQVLRQN
+1296 VLEVIEVLGQN
-1309 GQSTINEFIHI
+1309 GYTLGKLDYIHSQELSTGVRFASTPQESD
-1320 FEKEFMPGAKIAQTT
+1320 
-1335 RLDTYA
+1335 RYA

-1348 LSEFTDN
+1348 SPDFN
-1355 TGGIVNVLSYLK
+1355 YKGVINVLSFMK
-1367 KQHSDEQIA
+1367 PNQPNPSPKN
-1376 SIIKGSTLYLEKTQ
+1376 IKGASLYLQRTG
-1390 QLAIIQPPT
+1390 QLALIDPPK
-1399 DGRAEGSLD
+1399 DGRTESTLD
-1408 LLNPQLN
+1408 LLNPNSN
-1415 QIWRIKIPLSVIGSM
+1415 QIWRIRMPLSVLGGDISE
-1430 NTPFLPGNNSFQ
+1430 TPAYSQFQ
-1442 VERFVATMCE
+1442 IERHVATMCE
-1452 LSNGNL
+1452 LPNGNL
-1458 VTMDNAGTVRVW
+1458 VTLDNAGTVRVW
-1470 QVSSNEIYQAAKTW
+1470 QVSSNEIYRAAQTW

-1489 VDQKVLSV
+1489 VDQKALSV
-1497 IYETDKDKNNIDFD
+1497 IYETADQLQPMNS
-1511 EENQKIVG
+1511 EEMDGESKG
-1519 KQSDNADTQCQ
+1519 
-1530 NNANGQGS
+1530 GGS
-1538 GGSSGMGDGDGGSS
+1538 GNGSGNGEGSGDGS
-1552 GSGSGGGGGMNG
+1552 GSGSGGSGGAGSGGSGDSGGGG
-1564 SGNNMN
+1564 GGGAGGNMN
-1570 EEGRQEASFEDIDN
+1570 EEGRQEATFEDIDN
-1584 IKLKTAGDEPEVI
+1584 LKLKTSSDAPAEV
-1597 SRAQREMHEQAMEK
+1597 SQAQKEMHDQAMEK
-1611 KLSKLQMTQADFHQY
+1611 LLTKIDMTQADFQQY
-1626 NQFMENIRREVR
+1626 NQYMENIRREVR

-1648 AKKHERIWLKNQASG
+1648 AKNHERVWLKNQSSG

-1675 GERDIYKK
+1675 GEKSIYKK
-1683 RGEDEPELGLF
+1683 RGEDDPELGLF

-1731 MESFRGFEHK
+1731 MEAFRGFEHK
-1741 FAYKIIGHS
+1741 FAYKIVGHS

-1758 VTPGKYPKTEK
+1758 VTPGKYPKSEK
-1769 EAFEIIS
+1769 EEFEIIS
-1776 KMKAHSQYCLSG
+1776 KMRAHSQYCLSG

-1793 AAAHSIKE
+1793 AASHSMRDIIE
-1801 IVVEEADDYF
+1801 QEADDYF

-1860 LGNHA
+1860 LGSHA
-1865 HICTENKELP
+1865 HICVENKELP
-1875 KIIKSLFLASMVKG
+1875 KIIKSLFLSSMIKG